1 MVLAMMVRPVTE
13 KIKAFFGL
21 NIAMGVVK
29 LPEGKMY
36 WQKKWLTNVPSFGR
50 EFSRNRFFLILRGE
64 ILLFAAKESENY
76 IKMNLTLFIPY
87 PHICREIY
95 SHIL

>member
-1 MVLAMMVRPVTE
+1 MMVRPVTE
-13 KIKAFFGL
+13 KIKAFFGQ

-64 ILLFAAKESENY
+64 FCCLQQKNRKI
-76 IKMNLTLFIPY
+76 T
-87 PHICREIY
+87 
-95 SHIL
+95 